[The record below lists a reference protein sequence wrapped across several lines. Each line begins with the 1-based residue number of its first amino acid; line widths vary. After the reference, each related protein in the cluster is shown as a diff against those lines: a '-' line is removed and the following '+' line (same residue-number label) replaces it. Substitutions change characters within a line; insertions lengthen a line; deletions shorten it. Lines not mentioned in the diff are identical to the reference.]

1 MTRFLENNL
10 SATAS
15 PAAVPPRRDPVVRD
29 GKCSML
35 ESRFREC
42 CNDMHGGD
50 ESLRSMTA
58 IVQAVDERLAPVRPA
73 ALGLQHMLVMYAG
86 AIAVPLIVDGAVKL
100 PWEQIA
106 ALSA

>member
-1 MTRFLENNL
+1 MT
-10 SATAS
+10 T
-15 PAAVPPRRDPVVRD
+15 
-29 GKCSML
+29 
-35 ESRFREC
+35 
-42 CNDMHGGD
+42 
-50 ESLRSMTA
+50 